1 MLSVNELVWHS
12 SISQLD
18 WWTLFE
24 KNQISKISFW
34 CRVIQEPLVQWLHIT
49 FPRIYTKSLSY
60 REPQSI
66 QTTRVNTVHF
76 KTINVKHKYFET
88 FKNIFPSE
96 RDTLNKISIIPVEQ
110 VLSGLINPGKS
121 HENISVPDL
130 SKELI
135 IKIISNSLH
144 VRII

>member
-88 FKNIFPSE
+88 FKNIFPSK
-96 RDTLNKISIIPVEQ
+96 RDIYHTCRTGFKWTNKSWQIAWKHFSSRPVQ
-110 VLSGLINPGKS
+110 GINYQD
-121 HENISVPDL
+121 HI
-130 SKELI
+130 
-135 IKIISNSLH
+135 
-144 VRII
+144 